1 MIRFIYC
8 SLYIY
13 MYFVFIKIVE
23 IFYEENLIEI
33 NLIFK
38 ILFFDICIFYEYFLE
53 MGILYSFKVFL
64 NFYMS

>member
-1 MIRFIYC
+1 
-8 SLYIY
+8 